1 MERPPERIPIMPRD
15 NSVHT
20 EIIVNASP
28 SETRIAIM
36 EDHRLVEFLAERADS
51 ARQVGDIFKGRV
63 NAVLP
68 GMQAAFIDIGLEK
81 TAFLHV
87 SDMVVTDPEG
97 LEENGRRK
105 NDRRSRKIP
114 RGISIDNLLKKGQE
128 IMVQVTKEPIGT
140 KGPRVTTQISLPG
153 RYIVLMPNVVHLGI
167 SRKIEAAAE
176 RTRLRELIQDVV
188 PKSFGVIVRTVGMN
202 KKKRQFVADVR
213 FLERIW
219 TKIHGAYVKQPCPS
233 LLHKEV
239 GLTTGLI
246 RDLFNEDVDRLII
259 DSKQEMKQIHNYLK
273 STSPELRDRV
283 VAYEEETPIF
293 DAYEIE
299 SEIEKTLSP
308 RAWLK
313 RGGYIIIDHTEALVA
328 IDVNTG
334 RYTGNKD
341 QEETIFHTN
350 MEAAKEI
357 ARQLR
362 LRDMGGIIVLDFID
376 MEKEQNREKVLETLR
391 EALKRDRAKTRAFR
405 VSELGLVEMTRQRV
419 RPSLLHYFSS
429 QCPHCNGSGK
439 RLSLAS
445 LALKV
450 ERLLRRVATY
460 CSEKKVTVH
469 LHPELALYFE
479 EGKGGHLAGIEKG
492 YRLKVEIQ
500 QDGSAGREDVR
511 IFGAKGQELTEKVRF

>member
-1 MERPPERIPIMPRD
+1 MSRD
-15 NSVHT
+15 HSVHA

-36 EDHRLVEFLAERADS
+36 EDHRLVEFFAERADS

-87 SDMVVTDPEG
+87 SDMVVTDPDM
-97 LEENGRRK
+97 LEEGARSK
-105 NDRRSRKIP
+105 GDRRSRKIP
-114 RGISIDNLLKKGQE
+114 RGVSIENLLKKGQE
-128 IMVQVTKEPIGT
+128 IMVQMTKEPIGT
-140 KGPRVTTQISLPG
+140 KGSRVTTQISLPG
-153 RYIVLMPNVVHLGI
+153 RYVVLMPNVKHLGI
-167 SRKIEAAAE
+167 SRKIDDSAE
-176 RTRLRELIQDVV
+176 RSRLRDLIQELV
-188 PKSFGVIVRTVGMN
+188 PETFGVIVRTVGAT

-213 FLERIW
+213 FLEKTWRRIQ
-219 TKIHGAYVKQPCPS
+219 GAYARQSCPS

-259 DSKQEMKQIHNYLK
+259 DSKQEFKQIQSYLR
-273 STSPELRDRV
+273 STSPELKDRV
-283 VAYEEETPIF
+283 VLYDEETPIF

-313 RGGYIIIDHTEALVA
+313 RGGYIIIDHAEALVA

-334 RYTGNKD
+334 RYTGEKN

-362 LRDMGGIIVLDFID
+362 LRDMGGIIVIDFID
-376 MEKEQNREKVLETLR
+376 MEKEQNREKVIDALR
-391 EALKRDRAKTRAFR
+391 DALRRDRAKTKAFR
-405 VSELGLVEMTRQRV
+405 VSDLGLVEMTRQRV

-429 QCPHCNGSGK
+429 ACPHCRGTGK
-439 RLSLAS
+439 RLSIQS

-460 CSEKKVTVH
+460 CNENKVVVH

-479 EGKGGHLAGIEKG
+479 ENKEAHLPGIESR
-492 YRLKVEIQ
+492 YHLKVEIKP
-500 QDGSAGREDVR
+500 DGSAGWEDVR
-511 IFGAKGQELTEKVRF
+511 IFSSRGQELTDKVTF

>member
-1 MERPPERIPIMPRD
+1 MARE

-28 SETRIAIM
+28 SETRVAIM
-36 EDHRLVEFLAERADS
+36 EDHRLVEFFAERADS
-51 ARQVGDIFKGRV
+51 ARQVGDIYKGRV

-87 SDMVVTDPEG
+87 SDMVITDPEV
-97 LEENGRRK
+97 LEEGAARR

-114 RGISIDNLLKKGQE
+114 RGVSIENLLKKGQE

-153 RYIVLMPNVVHLGI
+153 RYVVLMPNVVHLGI
-167 SRKIEAAAE
+167 SRKIDDPAE
-176 RTRLRELIQDVV
+176 RSRLRELIQELV
-188 PKSFGVIVRTVGMN
+188 PKTFGVIVRTVAIK
-202 KKKRQFVADVR
+202 KKKRQFAADVG
-213 FLERIW
+213 FLEKTWR
-219 TKIHGAYVKQPCPS
+219 KVQGAYAKQSCPS

-239 GLTTGLI
+239 ELTTGLI
-246 RDLFNEDVDRLII
+246 RDLFNEDVNRLII
-259 DSKQEMKQIHNYLK
+259 DSKKELRQIHNYLR
-273 STSPELRDRV
+273 STSPELKDRV
-283 VAYEEETPIF
+283 VLYDEETPIF

-313 RGGYIIIDHTEALVA
+313 RGGYIIIDHAEALVA

-334 RYTGNKD
+334 RYTGDKN
-341 QEETIFHTN
+341 QEETIFKTN

-362 LRDMGGIIVLDFID
+362 LRDMGGIIVIDFID
-376 MEKEQNREKVLETLR
+376 MEREQNREKVIDSFR
-391 EALKRDRAKTRAFR
+391 EALRRDRAKTRAFR
-405 VSELGLVEMTRQRV
+405 VSDLGLVEMTRQRV
-419 RPSLLHYFSS
+419 RPSLLHYFSAS
-429 QCPHCNGSGK
+429 CPHCKGTGK
-439 RLSLAS
+439 RLSIQS
-445 LALKV
+445 LSLKV

-460 CSEKKVTVH
+460 CNEKRVEVH
-469 LHPELALYFE
+469 LHPELALHFE
-479 EGKGGHLAGIEKG
+479 EGNGAQLEGIEK
-492 YRLKVEIQ
+492 RNNLLVEIKP
-500 QDGSAGREDVR
+500 DGSAGWEDVR
-511 IFGAKGQELTEKVRF
+511 IFGARGQELTDKVTF